1 MKPLTELI
9 PYFSRAALLVLAC
22 LLACMMALPAHAA
35 EFRKGQKV
43 WSKNYETPLRAEPG
57 PLAAVVANVGFAEK
71 LTVRE
76 LQGAWL
82 RVNSGEG
89 EGWVF
94 QGNVA
99 DEKPALAPGAGW
111 TTIEASQ
118 TDTVAAAR
126 PLEPAAKGY
135 AQRHGAESA
144 EADIEWLDAQAALIT
159 EQDLVVIMS
168 EEKLGE
174 YRE

>member
-1 MKPLTELI
+1 MKPMPEYI
-9 PYFSRAALLVLAC
+9 AYFSRAALLM
-22 LLACMMALPAHAA
+22 LACMIAFPAHAA

-43 WSKNYETPLRAEPG
+43 WSKNYQTPLRAEPK
-57 PLAAVVANVGFAEK
+57 PLAAVVVNVNFAEK

-76 LQGAWL
+76 LQGAWI
-82 RVNSGEG
+82 RVKSGEG

-94 QGNVA
+94 QGNIA
-99 DEKPALAPGAGW
+99 DEKPALAPSAGW
-111 TTIEASQ
+111 TTVEASQ

-135 AQRHGAESA
+135 AQRHGAEDA